1 MSPPVAVLGAAGR
14 SGRVIC
20 RALAAAG
27 IPVRALVRRA
37 GSKAALPR
45 GVEEVV
51 VAPDPAAQALA
62 CAGARSVV
70 SCAPAEASAALL
82 AALPKP
88 LPHLVL
94 LGSTRRYS
102 RFPNARG
109 QAVLALERAFAA
121 SGAAGVL
128 LYPTMIYG
136 AEGENNVRRIAALA
150 RLGVLPLP
158 GGGRSLIQPVHT
170 EDVARAVAAAVL
182 RRAVAEAPVVLAGPR
197 PVAYADF
204 VRAVA
209 QAAGR
214 RVLILPVPLLAARA
228 IAGLASLLPR
238 LPRVGQDEVLRLAE
252 DKDFDIGPARR
263 LLGFD
268 PMPLE
273 DGLALTFAGLDTG
286 R

>member
-1 MSPPVAVLGAAGR
+1 MTPPVVVLGAAGR
-14 SGRVIC
+14 SGRAVC
-20 RALAAAG
+20 RALVAAG
-27 IPVRALVRRA
+27 MPVRALIRRPRSAA
-37 GSKAALPR
+37 GPPAEA
-45 GVEEVV
+45 EIV
-51 VAPDPAAQALA
+51 VAADADAQARA
-62 CAGARSVV
+62 SAGARSVV

-82 AALPKP
+82 AALPRP
-88 LPHLVL
+88 PPHLVL

-102 RFPNARG
+102 RFPNERG

-150 RLGVLPLP
+150 RLGVVPLP

-170 EDVARAVAAAVL
+170 EDVARAVTAAVL
-182 RRAVAEAPVVLAGPR
+182 RQAVAQAPVVLAGPS
-197 PVAYADF
+197 PVTYADF

-209 QAAGR
+209 AAVGR
-214 RVLILPVPLLAARA
+214 RVLILPVPLAAARA
-228 IAGLASLLPR
+228 IARLASLLPG
-238 LPRVGQDEVLRLAE
+238 LPPVEQDEVLRLTE

-273 DGLALTFAGLDTG
+273 DGLALTFGDVDTG